1 MFMLNFLSITKSL
14 ADESRLRIIMALD
27 GRELC
32 VCQITKLL
40 GLAPSTVSKHMAILT
55 QARLVENRKD
65 GRWRYYRL
73 VGSEAAS
80 EVLDAIDWVRGHLS
94 KADII
99 RQDAD
104 KLEKI
109 LALDPEVL
117 CRLQRG
123 S

>member
-1 MFMLNFLSITKSL
+1 MLSFLSITKAL
-14 ADESRLRIIMALD
+14 ADESRVRTLMALD

-32 VCQITKLL
+32 VCQITELL
-40 GLAPSTVSKHMAILT
+40 GLAPSTVSKHMSILT

-73 VGSEAAS
+73 AGDDAPDETRR
-80 EVLDAIDWVRGHLS
+80 AIDWVCGHLS
-94 KADII
+94 KADVI
-99 RQDAD
+99 RQDAV

-117 CRLQRG
+117 CRMQSG